1 MVNTEIR
8 LDLFIEL
15 SYVNSIVFWV
25 SSFNHNLLGGAM
37 SGHSKW
43 STIKRK
49 KGAADAKRG
58 KLFTKLI
65 KEISAA
71 ARLGGGDPDGN
82 SRLRAAITTAKAEN
96 MPKEN
101 IERAIKK
108 GTGELEGTVYEE
120 LTYEGYGPGGVA
132 VLVEVLTDNKNRTLA
147 DIRYRFS
154 KHNANL
160 GESGCVSW
168 MFNSKGLILFDKNKV
183 DEEKL
188 LEVVLDAGAED
199 IKEREGEFEVITDPA
214 RYEDVKVAAQ
224 DAGLE
229 YSFTEMTMI
238 PQSTV
243 RLQGKEAEQMLR
255 LMEGLEDSDDIQRVY
270 ANFDIPDE
278 VMEQL
283 VA

>member
-1 MVNTEIR
+1 
-8 LDLFIEL
+8 
-15 SYVNSIVFWV
+15 
-25 SSFNHNLLGGAM
+25 M

-65 KEISAA
+65 KEISIAA
-71 ARLGGGDPDGN
+71 KLGGGDPEGN
-82 SRLRAAITTAKAEN
+82 ARLRAAIAMAKTEN

-108 GTGELEGTVYEE
+108 GTGGLEGVNYEE

-132 VLVEVLTDNKNRTLA
+132 IIVEVLTDNKNRTIA
-147 DIRYRFS
+147 DIRNSFS
-154 KHNANL
+154 KHNGNL

-168 MFNSKGLILFDKNKV
+168 MFTLKGLILFDQDKV
-183 DEEKL
+183 DEERL
-188 LEVVLDAGAED
+188 IEAVLDVGAED
-199 IKEREGEFEVITDPA
+199 IREREREFEVITDPA
-214 RYEDVKVAAQ
+214 QFEDVKRAAQ

-229 YSFTEMTMI
+229 YSFAEVTMI

-243 RLQGKEAEQMLR
+243 RLLGKEAEQMLR
-255 LMEGLEDSDDIQRVY
+255 LMERLEDSDDIQRVY

-278 VMEQL
+278 VMERL
-283 VA
+283 AA

>member
-1 MVNTEIR
+1 
-8 LDLFIEL
+8 
-15 SYVNSIVFWV
+15 
-25 SSFNHNLLGGAM
+25 M

-65 KEISAA
+65 KEISVAA
-71 ARLGGGDPDGN
+71 KLGGGDPEGN
-82 SRLRAAITTAKAEN
+82 PRLRAAIASAKAEN

-108 GTGELEGTVYEE
+108 GTGELEGVNYEE

-132 VLVEVLTDNKNRTLA
+132 VMVEVLTDNKNRTLA
-147 DIRYRFS
+147 DIRYHFS
-154 KHNANL
+154 KHNGNL

-168 MFNSKGLILFDKNKV
+168 MFNLKGLILFDKNKI

-188 LEVVLDAGAED
+188 IEVVLDAGAED
-199 IKEREGEFEVITDPA
+199 VREREREFEVITDPA
-214 RYEDVKVAAQ
+214 QYEDAKRATQ

-229 YSFTEMTMI
+229 YSFAEVTMI

-243 RLQGKEAEQMLR
+243 RLQGKEAERMLR